1 MAAGDKALKTRI
13 DEIRN
18 AVNAARSRWGLAQDS
33 PTVTVG
39 NTIKATDINNLATK
53 LNEAKS
59 KSGWTGGITTVA
71 QEAVITD
78 ITGNLISQA
87 NSIKNYC
94 VCHGNCS
101 GSCTGSCSGS
111 CSGTCRDTCTR
122 TCRTDCDH
130 NCGDRSR

>member
-1 MAAGDKALKTRI
+1 MAAGDKALKTLI

-59 KSGWTGGITTVA
+59 KSGWTGGITTVT
-71 QEAVITD
+71 QGAVITD
-78 ITGNLISQA
+78 ITGNLITQA
-87 NSIKNYC
+87 NTIRDYC
-94 VCHGNCS
+94 TCHGSCTGSCTGCS
-101 GSCTGSCSGS
+101 GSCTGNCQS
-111 CSGTCRDTCTR
+111 TCRGDCYGNCTGR
-122 TCRTDCDH
+122 DCSQS
-130 NCGDRSR
+130 SR